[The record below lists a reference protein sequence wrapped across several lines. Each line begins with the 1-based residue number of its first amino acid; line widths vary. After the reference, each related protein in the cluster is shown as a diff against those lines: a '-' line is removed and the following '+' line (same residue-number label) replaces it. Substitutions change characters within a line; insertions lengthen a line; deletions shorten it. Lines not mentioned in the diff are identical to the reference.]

1 MSPAQ
6 SLQAAIHTILTG
18 SASLV
23 ALVPGGIHDGNPP
36 DGAGFPRITYG
47 PADSVP
53 QQLQGVAARL
63 DTIQI
68 DVWSRVNGELYEAKA
83 IVDAIEA
90 LLNGASLSMGD
101 HAAASCEVTLMRVFR
116 DPDRITAHGVVQ
128 VEAMVE
134 RR

>member
-1 MSPAQ
+1 VSVGQ
-6 SLQAAIHTILTG
+6 ELQAAIHAVLTG
-18 SASLV
+18 SAALM

-36 DGAGFPRITYG
+36 DSAGFPRITYG

-63 DTIQI
+63 DTVQI
-68 DVWSRVNGELYEAKA
+68 DVWSRINGELYEAKA
-83 IVDAIEA
+83 ILDAIEA
-90 LLNGASLSMGD
+90 LLNGVDLPMGQ
-101 HAAASCEVTLMRVFR
+101 HAVASCEVTLLRVFK